1 MKKTPKINP
10 QVRWAAVKLLP
21 RIGLSK
27 PLPVG
32 DWAGRRA
39 NSAVRQV
46 KLEKLLAKV
55 SPPPSDVEISNFSCP
70 RPDGTMLPLRLY
82 RKRGSRSLALIVYV
96 HGGGMIMGTVDAYDS
111 VCAKY
116 ASFADIAILSVDYR
130 LAPEYPFPAAIE
142 DVSAGVRWARE
153 NYGELAIDPKRIG
166 IAGDSAGGGIAAGV
180 LLKARDEGFGLS
192 AAMLIYPMLDD
203 RTIASPVSGPKLTG
217 PFIIWSYD
225 DNITG
230 WRCLLGD
237 VGPGEVGPGEVG
249 PSEISAYAAPARA
262 TQLAGLPPI
271 YIEVGDLDIF
281 HDEDVAFASRLRDV
295 GGDVQLHL
303 RPGCPH
309 GFEVVAPKSRIAQL
323 AMQQR
328 YEFLRS
334 FN

>member
-10 QVRWAAVKLLP
+10 QVRWAAVKFIP

-32 DWAGRRA
+32 DWSGRRA
-39 NSAVRQV
+39 RSAARQV
-46 KLEKLLAKV
+46 KLEKLLAKI

-82 RKRGSRSLALIVYV
+82 RRRGSRSLALIIYV

-153 NYGELAIDPKRIG
+153 NYGELTIDPKRIG

-192 AAMLIYPMLDD
+192 AGMLIYPMLDD
-203 RTIASPVSGPKLTG
+203 RTIASPVSGPQLTG
-217 PFIIWSYD
+217 PFIVWSYD

-230 WRCLLGD
+230 WRCLLGEMT
-237 VGPGEVGPGEVG
+237 PGEV
-249 PSEISAYAAPARA
+249 SAYAAPARA
-262 TQLAGLPPI
+262 TQLGGLPPI

-309 GFEVVAPKSRIAQL
+309 GYEVVAPKSRIAQL

>member
-1 MKKTPKINP
+1 MNAMKKTPKINP
-10 QVRWAAVKLLP
+10 QVRWAAVKFIP

-27 PLPVG
+27 PLPAG
-32 DWAGRRA
+32 DWSGRRA
-39 NSAVRQV
+39 RSAARQV
-46 KLEKLLAKV
+46 KLEKLLAKI
-55 SPPPSDVEISNFSCP
+55 SPPPSDVEISNYTCP

-111 VCAKY
+111 VCSKY

-153 NYGELAIDPKRIG
+153 NYGELAIDPERIG

-180 LLKARDEGFGLS
+180 LLKARDEGCGLS
-192 AAMLIYPMLDD
+192 SAMLIYPMLDD

-217 PFIIWSYD
+217 PFIIWTYD

-230 WRCLLGD
+230 WRCLLREMA
-237 VGPGEVGPGEVG
+237 PGEV
-249 PSEISAYAAPARA
+249 SAYAVPARA
-262 TQLAGLPPI
+262 TQLGGLPPI

-281 HDEDVAFASRLRDV
+281 HDEDVNFASRLRDV
-295 GGDVQLHL
+295 GGDVQFHL

-309 GFEVVAPKSRIAQL
+309 GYEVVAPKSRIAQL

>member
-10 QVRWAAVKLLP
+10 QVRWAVLKFIP

-27 PLPVG
+27 PLPAG

-39 NSAVRQV
+39 SSAARQV
-46 KLEKLLAKV
+46 KLEKLLAKI
-55 SPPPSDVEISNFSCP
+55 SPPPSDVEISNYTCP
-70 RPDGTMLPLRLY
+70 RPDGSILPLRLY
-82 RKRGSRSLALIVYV
+82 RKCGSRSLALIVYV

-116 ASFADIAILSVDYR
+116 ASFADVAILSVDYR

-192 AAMLIYPMLDD
+192 SAMLIYPMLDD

-217 PFIIWSYD
+217 PFIIWSYN

-230 WRCLLGD
+230 WRCLLG
-237 VGPGEVGPGEVG
+237 EVGPGEV
-249 PSEISAYAAPARA
+249 SAYAAPARA
-262 TQLAGLPPI
+262 TQLGGLPPI

-309 GFEVVAPKSRIAQL
+309 GYEVVAPKSRIAQL